1 MSRSSVAFLFFNSWV
16 KSLSSIVGVLSTGVQ
31 STLVSV
37 AALQKASHSF
47 LKQELI
53 VGIIKCIIRSSNFVS
68 SFLITSQ
75 VSGSFTILI
84 FSVIS
89 GDISNF

>member
-1 MSRSSVAFLFFNSWV
+1 LV
-16 KSLSSIVGVLSTGVQ
+16 KSLSSNGVP

-37 AALQKASHSF
+37 PTLQKASQSF

-68 SFLITSQ
+68 SFLTTSQ

-89 GDISNF
+89 GDTSNLAKASFHLL